1 MLRLPWYFFL
11 WRSSV
16 TQVGLSLS
24 CAYRKFIYLEA
35 SAKWLMWINKMKLL
49 SNPHAHRS
57 LTSFV
62 SSPAV
67 RLLRLTVAVVHT
79 VQHDQR
85 KWEQAKLHLGGCMIV
100 PTQGRKRQ
108 RYSPRA
114 FKVRIWGFNMYIFPQ
129 RSRELRSPDSV
140 VSHIEK
146 TPFLTTG

>member
-1 MLRLPWYFFL
+1 MTNL
-11 WRSSV
+11 WM
-16 TQVGLSLS
+16 
-24 CAYRKFIYLEA
+24 K
-35 SAKWLMWINKMKLL
+35 KKPKLL
-49 SNPHAHRS
+49 SNPHAHRRT

-85 KWEQAKLHLGGCMIV
+85 KWEQTKLHLGGCMIV
-100 PTQGRKRQ
+100 PTHGRKRQ

-129 RSRELRSPDSV
+129 KSRELRSPDSV

-146 TPFLTTG
+146 TPFLTTGWCHIRERNVLFTHKKVSR